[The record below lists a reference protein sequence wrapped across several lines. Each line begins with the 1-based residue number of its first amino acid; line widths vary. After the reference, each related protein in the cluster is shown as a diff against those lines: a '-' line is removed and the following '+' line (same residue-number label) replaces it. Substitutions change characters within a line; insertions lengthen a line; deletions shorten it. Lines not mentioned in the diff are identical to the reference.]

1 MLFTGIIISM
11 ALLSAPENLLGNPG
25 FEALLVDA
33 PARWESFVAPQEG
46 AFARLDNHAFTG
58 AYSVMLHTP
67 RPYAKEPCNNWS
79 QNVIGEFG
87 EKKLALS
94 GYLKTKDVT
103 EAAVWVQCW
112 RKAPWGVLHVANS
125 NRDMPVYGT
134 RDWTRVDM
142 TFDVPKG
149 TDFLTVRCV
158 IKGTGTAWF
167 DDLSLIETGEA
178 KASPPPEAMPPMGG
192 PASSAGNTPSA
203 PSSTP
208 VSPADQGKLM
218 AVEDEVTRLRKA
230 NVALAEALDRIQ
242 ASNQHLMQELTSM
255 RRQLKHL
262 QETAGGGSAPAAAP
276 SAAPPSP
283 KEATAP
289 PLVPHGADWRNLIE
303 CK

>member
-1 MLFTGIIISM
+1 MLFTGLIIGM
-11 ALLSAPENLLGNPG
+11 TLLSAPENLLGNPG
-25 FEALLVDA
+25 FEDLLVDA
-33 PARWESFVAPQEG
+33 PARWECFVAPQEG
-46 AFARLDNHAFTG
+46 AFGRLDNHAFTG

-67 RPYAKEPCNNWS
+67 LPYAKEPCNNWS

-87 EKKLALS
+87 EKKLALR
-94 GYLKTKDVT
+94 GYLKTLNAT
-103 EAAVWVQCW
+103 EAAIWVQCW
-112 RKAPWGVLHVANS
+112 KKAPWGVLYVANS
-125 NRDMPVYGT
+125 SRDMPVYGT
-134 RDWTRVDM
+134 QDWKRVDM

-192 PASSAGNTPSA
+192 PASPAGTSP
-203 PSSTP
+203 STP
-208 VSPADQGKLM
+208 APPAAGTADQNKLT
-218 AVEDEVTRLRKA
+218 AVEDEVTRLRRA

-242 ASNQHLMQELTSM
+242 ASNQHLMRELASL
-255 RRQLKHL
+255 RGQLKQV
-262 QETAGGGSAPAAAP
+262 QEMSGGGSAPAAPPAAAP
-276 SAAPPSP
+276 SSQ
-283 KEATAP
+283 KGTTAP

>member
-1 MLFTGIIISM
+1 MLFTGLIIGM
-11 ALLSAPENLLGNPG
+11 TLLSAPENLLGNPG
-25 FEALLVDA
+25 FEDLVVDA
-33 PARWESFVAPQEG
+33 PARWECFVAPQEG
-46 AFARLDNHAFTG
+46 AFGRLDNHAFTG

-67 RPYAKEPCNNWS
+67 LPYAKEPCNNWS

-94 GYLKTKDVT
+94 GYLKTKDAT
-103 EAAVWVQCW
+103 ETAIWVQCW
-112 RKAPWGVLHVANS
+112 KKAPWGVLHVANS
-125 NRDMPVYGT
+125 SRDMPVYGT
-134 RDWTRVDM
+134 QDWTRVDM

-167 DDLSLIETGEA
+167 DDLSLNEVGEA
-178 KASPPPEAMPPMGG
+178 AIAPGAMPPMGG
-192 PASSAGNTPSA
+192 PASPPGTSPSVPAPPAAGMA
-203 PSSTP
+203 
-208 VSPADQGKLM
+208 VQGKLT

-230 NVALAEALDRIQ
+230 NVAMAEALDRIQ
-242 ASNQHLMQELTSM
+242 ASNQHLMRELTSL
-255 RRQLKHL
+255 RGQLKQL
-262 QETAGGGSAPAAAP
+262 QETSGGGSAPAVPPAAV
-276 SAAPPSP
+276 PPSP